1 MIRRACHADA
11 ADLARIY
18 NQSMVP
24 GVFATSQLTAVDEA
38 DRKRW
43 VDAHVDPYPGF
54 VFDSASRGVQGW
66 SSLSPF
72 SIRPNLSTIAEVS
85 LYVDER
91 FRHQLVGAHLMFH
104 LIAAARALG
113 FRSLV
118 SLTFRKNSAS
128 LRGLEAVGFRP
139 VALVPEV
146 CLLRGAWEDDIWLQ
160 KDLSVAEQ
168 HPRALRAAALLASR
182 GRTGATA

>member
-1 MIRRACHADA
+1 
-11 ADLARIY
+11 
-18 NQSMVP
+18 MVP